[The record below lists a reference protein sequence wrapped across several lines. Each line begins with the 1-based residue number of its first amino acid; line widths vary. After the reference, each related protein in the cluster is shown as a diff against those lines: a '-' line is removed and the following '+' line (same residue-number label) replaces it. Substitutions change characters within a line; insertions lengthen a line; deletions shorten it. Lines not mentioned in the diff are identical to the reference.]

1 MLAATVPE
9 GGTTG
14 DSTAGDTL
22 MPSQNE
28 KGQPTRKE
36 GVDATTI
43 PSHSLTTGTGVD
55 VSLPHIL
62 GFPGPLPPAS
72 PLTR

>member
-14 DSTAGDTL
+14 DSAAGDTL
-22 MPSQNE
+22 VPGQNK
-28 KGQPTRKE
+28 KGQPLKKRE
-36 GVDATTI
+36 WMLP
-43 PSHSLTTGTGVD
+43 PSYPTPPLQEPVWMCPTC
-55 VSLPHIL
+55 IL
-62 GFPGPLPPAS
+62 GFPGPLPAAS